1 MKLSIQN
8 QDLELHPS
16 GAIFWENKK
25 ALLIADIHL
34 GKIGHFRK
42 NGLAIPKDAMY
53 ENFRRLD
60 VVVDL
65 YKPEIIYFLGDLFH
79 SDYNL
84 EFLLFVDWIKN
95 QKAKMVLIEGN
106 HDIIDKKNY
115 TDLGIIVLEDLLETP
130 FYFTHHPTIKENTI
144 NFCGHIHPGIKL
156 KGKGK
161 QFVKLSCF
169 YVKENQI
176 ILPSFGTF
184 TGNYYVSP
192 TKNEQIYAIVDKEV
206 VKIVLK
212 TIFN

>member
-1 MKLSIQN
+1 MNLTIQN
-8 QDLELHPS
+8 QDLVLHYS
-16 GAIFWENKK
+16 GSVFWENKNI
-25 ALLIADIHL
+25 LFISDVHL

-60 VVVDL
+60 AVVTL
-65 YKPEIIYFLGDLFH
+65 YNPEKIYFLGDLFH

-84 EFLLFVDWIKN
+84 EFLLFADWIKN
-95 QKAKMVLIEGN
+95 QTAEITLIEGN
-106 HDIIDKKNY
+106 HDILDKKNY
-115 TDLGIIVLEDLLETP
+115 TDLGILVLEELTESV
-130 FYFTHHPTIKENTI
+130 FYFTHHPTIKESVI

-176 ILPSFGTF
+176 ILPSFGMF

-192 TKNEQIYAIVDKEV
+192 SRNEQIYAIVDKEV
-206 VKIVLK
+206 VKIELE
-212 TIFN
+212 

>member
-8 QDLELHPS
+8 QDLELHAS
-16 GAIFWENKK
+16 GSIFWENKK
-25 ALLIADIHL
+25 ALFISDVHL

-60 VVVDL
+60 GVVAL

-95 QKAKMVLIEGN
+95 QNAKMVLIEGN

-115 TDLGIIVLEDLLETP
+115 TNLGITVLEELTDFP
-130 FYFTHHPTIKENTI
+130 FFLTHHPTSKENVI

-161 QFVKLSCF
+161 QFLKLSCF

-176 ILPSFGTF
+176 ILPAFGMF
-184 TGNYYVSP
+184 TGNFYVTPS
-192 TKNEQIYAIVDKEV
+192 KNEQIYAIVDDEV

-212 TIFN
+212 